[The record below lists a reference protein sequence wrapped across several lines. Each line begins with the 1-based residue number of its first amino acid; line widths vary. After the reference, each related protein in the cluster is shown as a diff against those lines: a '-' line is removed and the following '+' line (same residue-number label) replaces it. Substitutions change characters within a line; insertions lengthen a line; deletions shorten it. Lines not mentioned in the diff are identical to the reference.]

1 MEEIDAD
8 IEMLIGMDVPKAM
21 EPWQII
27 NSQSN
32 GPYALKTL
40 LGWVVNGPLKSSS
53 AMDKHRASMKVNHI
67 SMHNLKDL
75 LLRQYNQ

>member
-1 MEEIDAD
+1 MN
-8 IEMLIGMDVPKAM
+8 VPKAM

-32 GPYALKTL
+32 GPYAVKTL

-53 AMDKHRASMKVNHI
+53 AMDKHKVSMTVNRISMDNLDRKSTRLNSSHSRASRMP
-67 SMHNLKDL
+67 SSA
-75 LLRQYNQ
+75 